1 MNVYVAS
8 VTLLPVTSN
17 PLQTLLQ
24 ALLRLG
30 PKRPVHVTGGYP
42 PGWIESGIGYKKN
55 GFSLPRHPSGGPS
68 LLKVV
73 ALICCLRT
81 L

>member
-42 PGWIESGIGYKKN
+42 PGWIESGIGYKKWIFLSQDIRRMV
-55 GFSLPRHPSGGPS
+55 GLS
-68 LLKVV
+68 
-73 ALICCLRT
+73 C
-81 L
+81 